1 MKKPYL
7 IAEIGQA
14 HEGSI
19 NMAHNYISEIKKS
32 GASAVK
38 FQCHFAEHES
48 SKLDTFRVK
57 PQYDCYKS
65 RYDYW
70 KKMEFTPEEWS
81 GLYKHAKSK
90 KLDFICSPFSEYSVD
105 LLNKSGVD
113 IFKIASGEILNFE
126 LLRKINKTKKKLILS
141 TGLTQLSELK
151 KIFKKINKKKIL
163 SVLYCVSKY
172 PTPPIDIN
180 LNSMKLIKNNFKV
193 ETGVS
198 DHSGTIFPSLAAY
211 IHGGSCFEVHVV
223 FDKKMKN
230 FDSDSSINFNELS
243 QLKEGLDFYH
253 IMKQSKSNFKKLNIH
268 QIKYRK
274 LFLKNAVLRKNLRQG
289 DKIIKKDFI
298 FLKPKIGIGMD
309 DLHLYIGKTVRRN
322 LPKKHYLEKKDLK

>member
-19 NMAHNYISEIKKS
+19 NMAHNFISEIKKS
-32 GASAVK
+32 GANAVK
-38 FQCHFAEHES
+38 FQCHFAEYES
-48 SKLDTFRVK
+48 SKFDTFRVK

-113 IFKIASGEILNFE
+113 IFKIASGEILNFD

-141 TGLTQLSELK
+141 TGLTQFSELK
-151 KIFKKINKKKIL
+151 KILSKVDKKKIL
-163 SVLYCVSKY
+163 SILYCVSKY
-172 PTPPIDIN
+172 PTSPIDIN
-180 LNSMKLIKNNFKV
+180 LNSMKLIKDNLKF

-198 DHSGTIFPSLAAY
+198 DHSGTIFTSLAAY
-211 IHGGSCFEVHVV
+211 ILGGSYFEVHVV

-230 FDSDSSINFNELS
+230 FDSDSSINFTELS
-243 QLKEGLDFYH
+243 QLKDGLNFYN
-253 IMKQSKSNFKKLNIH
+253 IMNKSKANFKKLNLH
-268 QIKYRK
+268 QLKYRK
-274 LFLKNAVLRKNLRQG
+274 LFLKNAVLKKNLKPG
-289 DKIIKKDFI
+289 DKIGKKDFI

-309 DLHLYIGKTVRRN
+309 DLHLYIGKTVKRN
-322 LPKKHYLEKKDLK
+322 LSKDHYLEKKDLK